1 MDQPMRNYEMI
12 VVLNSALEDEALA
25 ALNQR
30 IGNWINAGGGTVANT
45 NVWGRR
51 QLAYQIGKHTAG
63 VYVQFDFQLNPSAS
77 RELDRNLRIDENVIR
92 HMIVRKDEI

>member
-1 MDQPMRNYEMI
+1 MDQPLRNYEM
-12 VVLNSALEDEALA
+12 VVVANAALDDDGLA

-30 IGNWINAGGGTVANT
+30 IANWIAAGGGAVTNT

-51 QLAYQIGKHTAG
+51 QLAYAINKQTNGI
-63 VYVQFDFQLNPSAS
+63 YVQYDFQLAPSAS

-92 HMIVRKDEI
+92 HLVVRKDEV